1 MSIQSYG
8 TSPVLAMFQGYV
20 DTSLSPI
27 AGVYPLLTY
36 ASYGCTVI
44 HNSTGEFIINCL
56 PLWLDDQ
63 DVIVQVMIYDADHEM
78 GYVPLNIL
86 NFSPDTGELVLYTK
100 NNVTGTPALADPPF
114 WFNIMILD
122 ATDGVSNIEG
132 GPGNP

>member
-1 MSIQSYG
+1 MLQSYA
-8 TSPVLAMFQGYV
+8 TSPVIAMFQGYV

-36 ASYGCTVI
+36 AAYNCVLT
-44 HNSTGEFIINCL
+44 HDSTGEFTLDCR
-56 PLWLDDQ
+56 PFWLDDQ
-63 DVIVQVMIYDADHEM
+63 DVIIQIMIYDADHEM
-78 GYVPLNIL
+78 GYVPDNQII
-86 NFSPDTGELVLYTK
+86 FSAGTGTAAIITK

-114 WFNIMILD
+114 WFNIVVLD